1 MIKLIKV
8 LLHVLPTLMIATAVW
23 VALTLIVGGFYVAPT
38 VSDPNRSMPV
48 WQGMLAVAPYTG
60 LAVGIALFVVSAVL
74 IGDNRKRWLIALTEY
89 EAELTSKREAALV
102 EGRERERELSDI
114 VRKEIDPYIE
124 RRKH

>member
-1 MIKLIKV
+1 
-8 LLHVLPTLMIATAVW
+8 
-23 VALTLIVGGFYVAPT
+23 
-38 VSDPNRSMPV
+38 
-48 WQGMLAVAPYTG
+48 
-60 LAVGIALFVVSAVL
+60 VL